1 MLCCTG
7 VYDLIANMEENKC
20 SMTYMYEYPE
30 YIKIEMSET
39 ISQVSLFTRVRLINY
54 YLSPRS
60 QNHDRFINFVLL
72 KKSKQL
78 SVQVTV
84 INV

>member
-1 MLCCTG
+1 
-7 VYDLIANMEENKC
+7 
-20 SMTYMYEYPE
+20 MYEYPE

-72 KKSKQL
+72 KERFFASENADLNNLAETPFNISRIHSALKFAAENES
-78 SVQVTV
+78 
-84 INV
+84 

>member
-1 MLCCTG
+1 
-7 VYDLIANMEENKC
+7 
-20 SMTYMYEYPE
+20 MYEYPE